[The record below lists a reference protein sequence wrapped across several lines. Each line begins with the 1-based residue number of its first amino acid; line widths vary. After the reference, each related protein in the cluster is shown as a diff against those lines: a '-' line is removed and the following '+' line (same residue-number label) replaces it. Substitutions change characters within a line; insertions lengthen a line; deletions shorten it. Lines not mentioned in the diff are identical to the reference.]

1 VVSGPAAA
9 ARLGP
14 VEPDSSPESLIAPER
29 VEPRSFSIGVRR
41 AARRRPRRPAG
52 VLAVG
57 FLVLIAIGTAILILP
72 VSSARGTW
80 TDPISAL
87 FTATSAVCVTGLVVV
102 DTGTHWSGF
111 GQVVLL
117 ALFQLG
123 GFGFMTG
130 STLLLLLVVGRRTA
144 LSDRIVAQESAGV
157 QDLGSVANV
166 LRRVAMFTI
175 IAEGFGAAA
184 LAVAFALRYQDVAK
198 GAWYGVF
205 HAVSAFNN
213 AGFDLMGDFGSLRS
227 FASDPLVLVPIA
239 VLIIL
244 GGLGVAIVGD
254 LIAKRRWVR
263 LALETKLVVV
273 MTITLTIGGMLA
285 LIVFEWSNPQTLG
298 GLPPLQR
305 PLNALFESIAFRS
318 AGMSTISLGSLTG
331 SSLLVAIALMFIGT
345 ASGSTGGGIKL
356 TTFSILLASIVS
368 TLLGRPHTEAF
379 GRRVSEVIV
388 YRALSVALLS
398 VAFVFG
404 STLLLQITTGTDEIL
419 PIAFETVSAF
429 GTVGA
434 STGISPTLPD
444 TSLLVLVVL
453 MYVGRLGPLTF
464 ALALSA
470 RSHPVTVRPAL
481 ESIRIG

>member
-1 VVSGPAAA
+1 VERGPD
-9 ARLGP
+9 RP
-14 VEPDSSPESLIAPER
+14 SLIAPER
-29 VEPRSFSIGVRR
+29 VVEPRSFIVDVRR
-41 AARRRPRRPAG
+41 AVRRRPRRPAG
-52 VLAVG
+52 VLALG
-57 FLVLIAIGTAILILP
+57 FLVLIAIGTVVLALP
-72 VSSARGTW
+72 ISSARGEW
-80 TDPISAL
+80 TDPLTAL

-111 GQVVLL
+111 GHVALL
-117 ALFQLG
+117 TLFQLG

-144 LSDRIVAQESAGV
+144 LSDRIVAQESAGA
-157 QDLGSVANV
+157 QDLGSVRTV
-166 LRRVAMFTI
+166 VRRVVVFTLV
-175 IAEGFGAAA
+175 AESLGA
-184 LAVAFALRYQDVAK
+184 LALTLAFALRYQDLAK

-213 AGFDLMGDFGSLRS
+213 AGFDLMGDFTSLKS
-227 FASDPLVLVPIA
+227 FASDPLVLVPIGI
-239 VLIIL
+239 LIVL

-254 LIAKRRWVR
+254 LLAKRRWVR

-273 MTITLTIGGMLA
+273 MTITLLIGGMLA
-285 LIVFEWSNPQTLG
+285 LLVFEWSNPATLG
-298 GLPPLQR
+298 ALPPYQR
-305 PLNALFESIAFRS
+305 PLNALFESVGLRS
-318 AGMSTISLGSLTG
+318 AGMTTINMGGLTG
-331 SSLLVAIALMFIGT
+331 SSMLVAIALMFIGT

-368 TLLGRPHTEAF
+368 TVLGRPHTEAF

-388 YRALSVALLS
+388 YRALTVALLS

-404 STLLLQITTGTDEIL
+404 STLLLEITTGADDVL
-419 PIAFETVSAF
+419 PMAFETVSAF
-429 GTVGA
+429 GTVGD
-434 STGISPTLPD
+434 STGITPTLPA
-444 TSLLVLVVL
+444 TSRMLLVVL

-470 RSHPVTVRPAL
+470 RSRPVSVRPAL